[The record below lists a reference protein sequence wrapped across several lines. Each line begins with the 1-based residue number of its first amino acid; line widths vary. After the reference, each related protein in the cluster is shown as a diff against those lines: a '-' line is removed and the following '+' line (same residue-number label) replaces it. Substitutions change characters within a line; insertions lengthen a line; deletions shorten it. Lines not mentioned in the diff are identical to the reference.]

1 MKKKHLSKQTCPRN
15 GKSKFFKVMKIL
27 SVLLTVCAF
36 AHASGMLGQ
45 RVDISVQ
52 DGQILDVIQQI
63 EKQCDYRFAYSPK
76 FVDMDKSVSYTIKQA
91 EVKEVLK
98 SVLSETN
105 LTYIIDGDVVVLR
118 PKSMNENEIQDIS
131 KSVKGNVTDDLG
143 DPLPGVTVFIKGSS
157 SGTITDIDG
166 NYSILNV
173 KSTDILVFS
182 FIGMKTQEVLVGDK
196 TYVKIQLES
205 GDISLEEVVAVGYGT
220 VKKSDLTGAVS
231 SVKSEELT
239 AYPATDMTQA
249 MQGRSAGVM
258 VQTVNGAPGSGVN
271 VRIRGFG
278 SIGSSSN
285 PLYVVDGFPGAT
297 LPPVEDIESIEILKD
312 ASATAIYGSRGANGV
327 VMVTT
332 KRGKKGKPRI
342 ELKTSFS
349 FDKEINRIDL
359 LDKDQFVDYISEVNS
374 SFSADDITGSGTDW
388 QEEIFRTGLKQDH
401 KLAFSG
407 GNDELKYYVSTSMY
421 DQKGVIINSRFKRY
435 SITSNLDVKVNDK
448 INLGV
453 NLYGQRT
460 NNDGIRTQ
468 ESTGGADNAG
478 VISSALTFEPTASV
492 YESDGSYTRSTVGDP
507 TDNPV
512 AIAKERITETV
523 EDRLQANLFG
533 EYEIIKNLKF
543 RAAIGANIKNQRW
556 GYYVP
561 TSLRLGEDVD
571 GDAGM
576 GTTRSTQLINENY
589 LTYTKKI
596 GGSDFT
602 VMAGNSYE
610 SYSREIFG
618 AYSQGFIT
626 DSYSWWNLDGATTYN
641 QPNSKLTESELQSYY
656 GRINYK
662 LFDKYLLTVNGRY
675 DGSSVLAEGHKWTFF
690 PSGALAW
697 NVMEEPFMEKFETV
711 SQLKLR
717 ISYGVSGNQSIAPYQ
732 SLASFQTVHSVQ
744 NSQLVN
750 AVRPITVAN
759 ENLRWEEIKQTDIG
773 FNLGLFNQRV
783 SLTADYYKKES
794 SNLLFQMPLPE
805 YSGYSVMYQNIGGV
819 ENKGFEI
826 ALSTVNFD
834 KKFKWVTDFNIS
846 TYKNKVLELP
856 EGEDIHPSGVVPGHM
871 VGLSDVNI
879 IRVGEPVGLF
889 YGYEYDGVIQGD
901 DEIITGN
908 FDQYVG
914 GEKYKDINGRDA
926 EGNLTGQPDG
936 KIDGDDRTIIGNPHP
951 DFIWGLNNTFSY
963 KGFDLNIFLQ
973 GSQGNDIYSFTLQ
986 ELETMNGNSNSTTEA
1001 LKCWTPENTDTDV
1014 PIASSQRGYHS
1025 SSRWVFDGSYIRLKT
1040 IALGYNL
1047 PSKITEA
1054 AGFEKIR
1061 FSVSAQNI
1069 LTISGYH
1076 GFDPE
1081 VNYSG
1086 SNSSQKLGFDY
1097 GSYPIYKSITF
1108 GLNVIF

>member
-36 AHASGMLGQ
+36 AHASGVLGQ

-91 EVKEVLK
+91 EVKDVLN
-98 SVLSETN
+98 SVLNETN
-105 LTYIIDGDVVVLR
+105 LTYIIYGDVVVLR
-118 PKSMNENEIQDIS
+118 PKTMIGNEKQQVGNT
-131 KSVKGNVTDDLG
+131 VNGNVTDDMRE
-143 DPLPGVTVFIKGSS
+143 PLPGVTVFIKGSS
-157 SGTITDIDG
+157 SGTITDVDG
-166 NYSILNV
+166 NFSILNV

-182 FIGMKTQEVLVGDK
+182 FIGMKTQEVLVGNK
-196 TYVKIQLES
+196 TIFSIQLES

-239 AYPATDMTQA
+239 AYPALNATDA
-249 MQGRSAGVM
+249 LQGRSAGVM
-258 VQTVNGAPGSGVN
+258 VQSVNGAPGSSVN

-285 PLYVVDGFPGAT
+285 PLYVIDGFPGGT
-297 LPPVEDIESIEILKD
+297 LPPAEDIESIEILKD

-332 KRGKKGKPRI
+332 KRGKTGKPKI

-388 QEEIFRTGLKQDH
+388 QDEIFRTGLKQDH
-401 KLAFSG
+401 KLSFSG
-407 GNDELKYYVSTSMY
+407 GSDEIKYYVSTSMY
-421 DQKGVIINSRFKRY
+421 DQKGVITNSRYKRY
-435 SITSNLDVKVNDK
+435 SLTSNIDIHAFEK
-448 INLGV
+448 INMGV
-453 NLYGQRT
+453 NIYAQRS

-468 ESTGGADNAG
+468 EYSGGADNAG
-478 VISSALTFEPTASV
+478 VISSALTFEPTASI

-523 EDRLQANLFG
+523 EDRLQANLYG
-533 EYEIIKNLKF
+533 EYQIIKDLKF
-543 RAAIGANIKNQRW
+543 RATIGANIRNQRW

-561 TSLRLGEDVD
+561 TTLRLGEDVD

-576 GTTRSTQLINENY
+576 GAVRSTQLINENY

-596 GGSDFT
+596 GENNIT
-602 VMAGNSYE
+602 IMAGNSYE
-610 SYSREIFG
+610 SYSKEVFA
-618 AYSQGFIT
+618 AYASGFIT
-626 DSYSWWNLDGATTYN
+626 DSYSWWNLSGASTYN
-641 QPNSKLTESELQSYY
+641 QPSSSVTKTELQSYY
-656 GRINYK
+656 GRVNYK
-662 LFDKYLLTVNGRY
+662 LYDKYLLTLNGRY
-675 DGSSVLAEGHKWTFF
+675 DGSSVLADGHKWTFF
-690 PSGALAW
+690 PSGAFAW
-697 NVMEEPFMEKFETV
+697 NVMEEPFMESIDKI

-717 ISYGVSGNQSIAPYQ
+717 LSYGISGNQSIAAYQ
-732 SLASFQTVHSVQ
+732 SLATFQDVQSVQ
-744 NSQLVN
+744 NSTLVN
-750 AVRPITVAN
+750 AVRPISVAN
-759 ENLRWEEIKQTDIG
+759 DNLTWEKINQTDIG
-773 FNLGLFNQRV
+773 INLGLFNQRV
-783 SLTADYYKKES
+783 TLTADYFRKETTD
-794 SNLLFQMPLPE
+794 LLFEMPLPE
-805 YSGYSVMYQNIGGV
+805 YSGYSTMYQNIGSV
-819 ENKGFEI
+819 ENKGVEFAI
-826 ALSTVNFD
+826 STVNFD
-834 KKFKWVTDFNIS
+834 RAFKWVTDFNIS

-856 EGEDIHPSGVVPGHM
+856 DGDDIFPSVAPGHM
-871 VGLSDVNI
+871 TGLSEVNI
-879 IRVGEPVGLF
+879 IREGKPVGLF
-889 YGYEYDGVIQGD
+889 YGYVYDGVIQD
-901 DEIITGN
+901 DNDIIDGN

-914 GEKYKDINGRDA
+914 GEKYKDIAGSDSGEA
-926 EGNLTGQPDG
+926 DG
-936 KIDGDDRTIIGNPHP
+936 TIDSNDRTVIGNPHP
-951 DFIWGLNNTFSY
+951 DFIWGLNNTFSF
-963 KGFDLNIFLQ
+963 KGFDMNIFIQ

-1001 LKCWTPENTDTDV
+1001 LNCWSSSNTDTDV
-1014 PIASSQRGYHS
+1014 PIASSSRGYHS
-1025 SSRWVFDGSYIRLKT
+1025 SSRWVFDGSYVRLKT
-1040 IALGYNL
+1040 VALGYNL
-1047 PSKITEA
+1047 PNKITKA
-1054 AGFEKIR
+1054 AGFEKVR

-1069 LTISGYH
+1069 LTISGYR

-1081 VNYSG
+1081 VNYRG
-1086 SNSSQKLGFDY
+1086 SNSSQRLGFDY
-1097 GSYPIYKSITF
+1097 GSYPNCKSITF